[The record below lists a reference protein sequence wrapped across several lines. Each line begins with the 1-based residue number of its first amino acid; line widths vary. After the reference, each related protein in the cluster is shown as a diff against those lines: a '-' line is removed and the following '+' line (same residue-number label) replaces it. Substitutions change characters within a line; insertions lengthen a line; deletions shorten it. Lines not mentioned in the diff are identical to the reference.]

1 MQTLH
6 GDVHNG
12 DRRLERFGGRLTPM
26 TACGVTEGQARPQRA
41 FLKKNRVELF
51 FVPAI
56 APSSQFLLVTPLDH
70 KLNPPLRA
78 IVKISTAPNSYL
90 QFEPQTSTATPYFLS
105 RTAPRLQA
113 SAQSLHAL
121 HISANSHRS
130 ALEPPRNHRTNSF
143 KPKDVHRE
151 ETPHHMSR
159 PRHHNRAPWLLD
171 PRRPDPIK
179 PLVQL
184 RLHAEV
190 QRHNKQ
196 RWSRNKLEAQFALL
210 RIES

>member
-1 MQTLH
+1 
-6 GDVHNG
+6 
-12 DRRLERFGGRLTPM
+12 
-26 TACGVTEGQARPQRA
+26 
-41 FLKKNRVELF
+41 
-51 FVPAI
+51 
-56 APSSQFLLVTPLDH
+56 
-70 KLNPPLRA
+70 
-78 IVKISTAPNSYL
+78 
-90 QFEPQTSTATPYFLS
+90 
-105 RTAPRLQA
+105 
-113 SAQSLHAL
+113 
-121 HISANSHRS
+121 
-130 ALEPPRNHRTNSF
+130 
-143 KPKDVHRE
+143 
-151 ETPHHMSR
+151 MSR